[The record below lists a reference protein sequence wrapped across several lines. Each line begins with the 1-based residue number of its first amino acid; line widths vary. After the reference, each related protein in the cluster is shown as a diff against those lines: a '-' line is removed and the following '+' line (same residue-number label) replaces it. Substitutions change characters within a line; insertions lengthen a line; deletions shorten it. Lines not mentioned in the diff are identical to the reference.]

1 MITWP
6 TKQINTR
13 EANPWATN
21 KLLEKSSLTI
31 VNFKYGIAC

>member
-1 MITWP
+1 MITWL

-13 EANPWATN
+13 EENAWATN